1 MRRLTAALLVA
12 CSCAAW
18 GAEPARIVSTAP
30 SITEILFAL
39 GLGSRV
45 AGVTQYCRYPAEAQS
60 KPKIG
65 TFLEPDLERILSLRP
80 DLVLVISNPV
90 QVAERLRQLGV
101 RAENVKQDSIAD
113 IFESIALIGR
123 LTGTE
128 QRATRLAMD
137 IRAKLDAAKRQASGQ
152 RRRSVLFLVG
162 RSPGTLQGMVGA
174 GPGTFVDELLSL
186 AGGDNL
192 LKGSP
197 IAYPKVSL
205 EQVLAGDPEVILDMG
220 DFAHAEGKPL
230 EPAQR
235 VLALWSK
242 YPQLRAVRSGGVRQV
257 GEEIFIRPGPRV
269 GQAAL
274 RMVRLIHGQETAS
287 GGARSR

>member
-1 MRRLTAALLVA
+1 MRRLTAALLVLA
-12 CSCAAW
+12 GAAW
-18 GAEPARIVSTAP
+18 GAAPARIVSTAP

-101 RAENVKQDSIAD
+101 RAENVSQDSIAD
-113 IFESIALIGR
+113 IFRSITLIGK

-128 QRATRLAMD
+128 ARAARLSAD
-137 IRAKLDAAKRQASGQ
+137 IRARLDSARRQAAG
-152 RRRSVLFLVG
+152 RRRRGVLFLVG

-174 GPGTFVDELLSL
+174 GPGTFVDELLAL
-186 AGGDNL
+186 AGGDNM
-192 LKGSP
+192 LKASP
-197 IAYPKVSL
+197 IAYPRVSV
-205 EQVLAGDPEVILDMG
+205 EQVLAADPEVILDMG
-220 DFAHAEGKPL
+220 DFAHGEGKPL
-230 EPAQR
+230 EPASR
-235 VLALWSK
+235 VLGLWAK
-242 YPQLRAVRSGGVRQV
+242 YPQLRAVREGGVRQV
-257 GEEIFIRPGPRV
+257 GDEIFIRPGPRV
-269 GQAAL
+269 GLAAEE
-274 RMVRLIHGQETAS
+274 MVRLIQGSA
-287 GGARSR
+287 GGAKAR